1 MLEIISAEN
10 KKVLRAASLKHK
22 KYRDLYGEYLIEG
35 RRAVIDAIK
44 CGALVTCLFVTK
56 EYNAPIPEGDFERC
70 SVSADIMKKI
80 CQTVAPQSIAAVVKI
95 VPAPLCKDI
104 DCAIVLDGIKDP
116 SNMGA
121 IIRTAAACGI
131 DNIFLHRCCDPY
143 NPKSVRA
150 SMGGINFVKLFQCG
164 EDIIDYL
171 NQKELFVI
179 SADMDGE
186 NLYEFK
192 MPQNKFAL
200 IIGGE
205 ADGISEGFI
214 NKSDVVLRLPMQNIE
229 SLNAA
234 VSASVIMYHLK
245 NYNRN

>member
-1 MLEIISAEN
+1 MIEINSAEN
-10 KKVLRAASLKHK
+10 KKVLRAASLNHK

-35 RRAVIDAIK
+35 KRSVIDAVK
-44 CGALVTCLFVTK
+44 CGAPVTCIFITK
-56 EYNAPIPEGDFERC
+56 EYNAPLHEGDFEIC

-80 CQTVAPQSIAAVVKI
+80 CQTVTPQSIAAVVKI
-95 VPAPLCKDI
+95 IPSKSCEDI
-104 DCAIVLDGIKDP
+104 DCAILLDGIKDP

-131 DNIFLHRCCDPY
+131 ENIFLHRCCDAY

-150 SMGGINFVKLFQCG
+150 TMGGINFVRLYECGDDILDILKQKGLF
-164 EDIIDYL
+164 I
-171 NQKELFVI
+171 I

-186 NLYEFK
+186 NLYQFK
-192 MPQNKFAL
+192 LPQKKFAL

-205 ADGISEGFI
+205 AEGISDGFLS
-214 NKSDVVLRLPMQNIE
+214 NSDIVLRLPMKNIE

-234 VSASVIMYHLK
+234 VSASVMMYHLK
-245 NYNRN
+245 NFNCN